1 MPLLRGYHAEK
12 QLPKLFIS
20 LNKIEFS
27 VIQGPDIS
35 KALNHAEEDLRRSMQ
50 INISSDFPGNNAL
63 REKILQGID
72 IFVNNVCHLVV
83 KHFIS
88 QGDNL
93 RDYCKGKTASLF
105 NGRKVSPH

>member
-1 MPLLRGYHAEK
+1 MPLLRGYNAEK

-27 VIQGPDIS
+27 AIQSPDIS
-35 KALNHAEEDLRRSMQ
+35 KALNHAEEDLRRRMQ

-63 REKILQGID
+63 REEILQGID
-72 IFVNNVCHLVV
+72 IFVNNVRHLVV

-88 QGDNL
+88 QGDDLCN
-93 RDYCKGKTASLF
+93 YTK
-105 NGRKVSPH
+105 